1 MAVNSYDT
9 NSVYT
14 VMVTKRHAR
23 FHVFALCCEPSHNFS
38 S

>member
-9 NSVYT
+9 NSVCT
-14 VMVTKRHAR
+14 VMVTKRPAR
-23 FHVFALCCEPSHNFS
+23 FHVFVLCCEPSHDFS